1 MPPRFVAQQLSNP
14 RGIGGWLT
22 RFGMNRGNARINAF
36 TIDQLNLQPTD
47 AVLEIGFGGGP
58 NLARLLGAAASV
70 TGADRSP
77 DAVAAAERRY
87 ARECDAG
94 RARFIVA
101 HVDNLPL
108 PDAAFTKALTV
119 HTVYFWPSL
128 SRGFDELHRTIKP
141 GGFLAIGFLPK
152 ERMDP
157 MGMPA
162 DIFTPR
168 HPDELAVAA
177 NAAGF
182 KSELRVPPGDAP
194 WRVLLCR
201 KSI

>member
-14 RGIGGWLT
+14 RGLGGWLT
-22 RFGMNRGNARINAF
+22 RVGMNRGNARVNAF
-36 TIDQLNLQPTD
+36 AIDQLDLQPIDT
-47 AVLEIGFGGGP
+47 VLEIGFGGGP
-58 NLARLLGAAASV
+58 NLRRLLGTVASV
-70 TGADRSP
+70 TGVDRSP

-87 ARECDAG
+87 ARERDAG
-94 RARFIVA
+94 RASFIAA
-101 HVDNLPL
+101 HVDDVPL

-128 SRGFDELHRTIKP
+128 RRGFGELHRLIKP
-141 GGFLAIGFLPK
+141 GGVVAVGFLPK
-152 ERMDP
+152 ERMEP

-168 HPDELAVAA
+168 HPDDLVAA
-177 NAAGF
+177 AAAADF
-182 KSELRVPPGDAP
+182 IPELRRPPDDLP

-201 KSI
+201 KPL